1 MDEEILLE
9 KQSEKRDTEEGRG
22 WLSYLEEKINDLLTK
37 FQELKKERDDLT
49 IELDGEREKRMKLE
63 KKVEL
68 ISQDREKVRVR
79 IDQLLHHLKNIDI

>member
-9 KQSEKRDTEEGRG
+9 KQNEKMDTEEGWG
-22 WLSYLEEKINDLLTK
+22 WLSYLEGKINDLLTK

-63 KKVEL
+63 KKMEL
-68 ISQDREKVRVR
+68 ISQDKEKVRMR